1 MTGIL
6 DFLITVLRTSTPILY
21 VALGVLVMQLSG
33 VMNVGADG
41 MMLVGAFSGV
51 VGTYIFGNVWLG
63 GLFAMVITGL
73 FGLLFGLFTITL
85 RANQVVVGVAFNILA
100 VGMTTTLY
108 RLIYG
113 VNSSPGKITG
123 YKGIVAGLSLPVF
136 IGIALAFVLTWFMNR
151 TKPGLKI
158 RAVGENPLA
167 VATVGLS
174 VPKIRYFSTVMGSM
188 IIGFGGAFLSTGLL
202 SFFTEE
208 MTASRGYIALAAV
221 AFGRFKPLG
230 VLLAV
235 WVFGAGE
242 ALQYKLQATSSPI
255 PTQFIQMIPYLITI
269 LALVFF
275 VKKSSGPAALG
286 EAYDKN

>member
-1 MTGIL
+1 MTAIF

-41 MMLVGAFSGV
+41 MMLVGSFSGV

-100 VGMTTTLY
+100 VGLTTTLY

-275 VKKSSGPAALG
+275 VKKSGGPAALG

>member
-123 YKGIVAGLSLPVF
+123 YQGIVAGLSLPVF

-202 SFFTEE
+202 TFFTEE

-275 VKKSSGPAALG
+275 VKKSGGPAALG

>member
-1 MTGIL
+1 MTAIF

-41 MMLVGAFSGV
+41 MMLVGSFSGV

-100 VGMTTTLY
+100 VGLTTTLY

-174 VPKIRYFSTVMGSM
+174 VNKIRYFSTVMGSM

-275 VKKSSGPAALG
+275 VKKSGGPAALG